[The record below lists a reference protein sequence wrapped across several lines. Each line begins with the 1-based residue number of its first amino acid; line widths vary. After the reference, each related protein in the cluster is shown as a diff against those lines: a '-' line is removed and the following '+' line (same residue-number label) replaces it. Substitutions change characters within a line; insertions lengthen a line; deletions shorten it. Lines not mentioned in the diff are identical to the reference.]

1 MDVSV
6 IGLELGVVF
15 KVFSLE
21 LEVLLEFSYSLYDF
35 CWDNVLVV
43 GRKIFWEDFFEDVI
57 VYLIEVENLD
67 FGLEFFFVV

>member
-1 MDVSV
+1 M